1 MGMNGV
7 VIVGLA
13 TGRSR
18 GGRGD
23 AGKVRAAPGIRA
35 APPRVSPPSPAPK
48 VQPPPPPAAH
58 PMAHPVMQAAL
69 APLPDLPQ
77 ARFEPV
83 PAPMRWPGW
92 LEHELRAVPGG
103 IGQQHTTACN
113 HLALRAGPGADARI
127 ERAAVEVRIAF
138 LIADLLHQTF
148 D

>member
-18 GGRGD
+18 GGRGA
-23 AGKVRAAPGIRA
+23 AGQTT
-35 APPRVSPPSPAPK
+35 APPRLPAD
-48 VQPPPPPAAH
+48 PPPA
-58 PMAHPVMQAAL
+58 
-69 APLPDLPQ
+69 
-77 ARFEPV
+77 RWEPV

-113 HLALRAGPGADARI
+113 PLALRAGPGADARI

-138 LIADLLHQTF
+138 LI
-148 D
+148 

>member
-35 APPRVSPPSPAPK
+35 APPRGSPSSPPANVKEPNSPAPPLAPA
-48 VQPPPPPAAH
+48 QPIAH
-58 PMAHPVMQAAL
+58 PLMQAAL
-69 APLPDLPQ
+69 APLQNPPR
-77 ARFEPV
+77 AGFEPV

-113 HLALRAGPGADARI
+113 HLALRAGPGADAR
-127 ERAAVEVRIAF
+127 
-138 LIADLLHQTF
+138 
-148 D
+148 